1 MRIMK
6 LRVENYKL
14 EVIRYALLLGVLAL
28 LFAVV
33 ACVPKKDKV
42 FRKSKML
49 MDTVVTI
56 TVVTDSDSNAEKAI
70 DNSFA
75 VIEKIENL
83 LNFYS
88 DKSEVSGINKN
99 AGTNPVKVSPET
111 MEIIEKA
118 IQISELT
125 QGRFDITIG
134 PVMELWNFHNKK
146 KPDDRTIKSRLHL
159 VGYKSIAI
167 NKAGST
173 VYLKKNNMKID
184 LGGVAKGYAADKA
197 VEELKKN
204 GIKSGLVAIAGDIKA
219 FGLKPDGRPWKIGIK
234 NPRQKGQDDEI
245 IAVMELTD
253 MAISTS
259 GDYERYFIED
269 GKRYHHLLN
278 PKTGYPADS
287 GQSVSIITKDG
298 AIADPLSTGIFIIG
312 HEKGIKLL
320 EENKIS
326 GFMVDK
332 EGMIHI
338 TSDLRGKIEI
348 KGHN

>member
-1 MRIMK
+1 MRIKK

-14 EVIRYALLLGVLAL
+14 KVIRCALLLGILAL
-28 LFAVV
+28 LFAVA

-49 MDTVVTI
+49 MDTIVTI
-56 TVVTDSDSNAEKAI
+56 TVVSDSDSKAEKAM
-70 DNSFA
+70 DSSFA

-88 DKSEVSGINKN
+88 DKSEVSNINRN
-99 AGTNPVKVSPET
+99 AGADSVKASPET
-111 MEIIEKA
+111 IEAIEKA
-118 IQISELT
+118 IHISKLT
-125 QGRFDITIG
+125 GGSFDITIG
-134 PVMELWNFHNKK
+134 PVMELWDFHNKK
-146 KPDDRTIKSRLHL
+146 KPDDMKIKSRLHL
-159 VGYKSIAI
+159 VGYKFIAI

-173 VYLKKNNMKID
+173 IYLKKNNMKID
-184 LGGVAKGYAADKA
+184 LGGIAKGYAADKA

-219 FGLKPDGRPWKIGIK
+219 FGVKPDGRPWKIGIK
-234 NPRQKGQDDEI
+234 NPRQKGPDNEI
-245 IAVMELTD
+245 IAVMELAD

-269 GKRYHHLLN
+269 GKRYHHLLS
-278 PKTGYPADS
+278 PKTGYSADLS
-287 GQSVSIITKDG
+287 QSVSIIAKDG
-298 AIADPLSTGIFIIG
+298 SVADPLSTGIFIIG

-320 EENKIS
+320 EEKKIS
-326 GFMVDK
+326 GFIVDN
-332 EGMIHI
+332 EGMIHM

-348 KGHN
+348 KRHN

>member
-1 MRIMK
+1 MNFKK

-14 EVIRYALLLGVLAL
+14 KIIRCVLLLGVLAL
-28 LFAVV
+28 MPAVLS
-33 ACVPKKDKV
+33 CVHKKDKV

-56 TVVTDSDSNAEKAI
+56 TVVSDSDSNAEKAI
-70 DNSFA
+70 DNAFA
-75 VIEKIENL
+75 VIEKIDGL

-88 DKSEVSGINKN
+88 DKSEISAINRN
-99 AGTNPVKVSPET
+99 AGTNLVSVSPET
-111 MEIIEKA
+111 MEVIEKA
-118 IQISELT
+118 THISELT
-125 QGRFDITIG
+125 EGSFDITIG
-134 PVMELWNFHNKK
+134 PVMELWNFHIKK

-159 VGYKSIAI
+159 VDYKSIAI
-167 NKAGST
+167 NKTGST

-204 GIKSGLVAIAGDIKA
+204 GIQSGIVSIAGDIKA

-234 NPRQKGQDDEI
+234 NPRQKNKDDEI

-287 GQSVSIITKDG
+287 CQSVSIMAKDG

-312 HEKGIKLL
+312 HERGIKLL

-332 EGMIHI
+332 EGRIYI
-338 TSDLRGKIEI
+338 TSDLRGRIEI
-348 KGHN
+348 KRHN